1 VEESW
6 GPLEEWE
13 QNEFDEALVAN
24 GYRPHQFVA
33 RRRISPVMQEVKPWL
48 EEMLPVEVSREG
60 DAWVGRYRPEP
71 GIPWLVG
78 FETDLRNGM
87 FGKP

>member
-1 VEESW
+1 VEETAV
-6 GPLEEWE
+6 PLEAWE
-13 QNEFDEALVAN
+13 QNEFDEALVAH

-33 RRRISPVMQEVKPWL
+33 QRRISPAIQEVKSGL
-48 EEMLPVEVSREG
+48 TELLPVEVAREG
-60 DAWVGRYRPEP
+60 NAWVGRYRTEP

-78 FETDLRNGM
+78 FERDLRNGM